1 MKLCAH
7 LSRPVD
13 ADTVEVLLQAAV
25 LEGVEVDNLVT
36 LIPPDLPL
44 VNIQRQASDWSKV
57 IIKASD
63 WLMHTMQSCY
73 WPIIPVC

>member
-1 MKLCAH
+1 MKPKRNMKLSSH

-44 VNIQRQASDWSKV
+44 VNN
-57 IIKASD
+57 
-63 WLMHTMQSCY
+63 
-73 WPIIPVC
+73 